1 MDKLKPTNRDKANVE
16 AEKGETVVTKFFQD
30 LFPEHYEI
38 DGKKH
43 KDGGTP
49 LSLPQ
54 GSFIFSDAPEMKIKD
69 KNVLDY
75 LGEKKAKTIAEIAK
89 KYDLNKFKK
98 ILTDKNV
105 SPIDR
110 NSALVGMSNNLEKL
124 GFLAL
129 YQEMMK
135 GLPDGVPEISQ
146 EFLKKNPEY
155 VDKINEI
162 LSKEK
167 NTGTDG
173 QQVPQAFMGM
183 SFTANDFNDGPG
195 NRKRKKSDD
204 YVSEKLEPKPL
215 DFSSLFKT
223 NQSEQEEREIS
234 TNPSNTTPNN
244 QQNNIDNQTPVRKY
258 LGPPYHLESFLAS
271 KKQEILKDPIRG
283 SYNPEISVKEK
294 PTPDFPPNEYSPDG
308 PWADPLSD
316 TFRNTPAEKLETRSV
331 FDQKTDQETQE
342 LKKSGLDKEFEE
354 NYKKIKEKS
363 DEIDDKYYEK
373 NIKKMTKEELKKL
386 REDLESGKLKATVR
400 NYNMSLVFPGGY
412 QSMLMDKAMANWANW
427 LEGSLQ
433 AAYASPVYNAN
444 RVYGS
449 QPALSKG
456 DYVQSGTSTGE
467 YRPDRMTRI
476 GGYSSFVYPYYPQSH
491 PQMNEGGQVNKF
503 DPGMA
508 IKEIYERLNSPYVF
522 AEGGPVGDSENKNN
536 EQQKNIDLTGLI
548 KDYLA
553 KKYKHKAHVYGYDQ
567 RAIESA
573 ILKNLKYG
581 TPGTTY
587 STHPLIMEIEDYMGQ
602 KYPEYQK
609 ALNKSRALFV
619 KNEFGNDF
627 SKFRDY
633 LVEQKLMT
641 TAHERDISNQYNQ
654 FYRDILNNKETP
666 NEKNED
672 KNQTTSRAPENKKD
686 TTDPRSK
693 VFFGV
698 LDIGIENYA
707 KQHGKDSSW
716 ISQRREDI
724 SNLLKGKSTSS
735 SSKKELTPLLQYLE
749 NEDILP
755 SDVIKKMTN
764 DIENTQKDNKDK
776 KEPISPKYNKDK
788 KETTPEK
795 NTSESKENLNWSVF
809 NEAIENAYNNL
820 KAQLPDL
827 VNSIYDKVYKDKK
840 HTEQE
845 KEIAKKNIEK
855 LVLSSFD
862 ATKKG
867 LYDSDGVSFSKQS
880 KTSTAQTSKLNNQ
893 LKDLIAKG
901 DKEAVSRYIETAMKI
916 NAVNNISNTNPQI
929 FTNPEIRKSLESGNA
944 LMNRDA
950 AAKLRKE
957 YFDAW
962 GLPNYGDPAK
972 VKDDLG
978 VALFQYSFNRN
989 KDTDDDNIVLTSKD
1003 YQDGSNIY
1011 YKRPKSFREGLKSES
1026 NISAIDGYYGDR
1038 TQNQFM
1044 LDLGVF
1050 AEPKKEEPKKAEE
1063 VKTEQKEIKPE
1074 VKAEQLQTIAPKLK
1088 ARGYY
1093 FLQDK
1098 NRIAQALHN
1107 LYSIRKRP
1115 PYEPEPM
1122 VSLPDYSLLDP
1133 SRALQASQQAYK
1145 MGMEQ
1150 VGSYLPPQVAAAQV
1164 SMMSGQAATDAAN
1177 IISDTQNKNVAIAN
1191 QASLTTANLINNY
1204 LQRKENQMRSLHD
1217 KYTIMEERYT
1227 ADRNKALANL
1237 TDAINNAI
1245 TNAAKNQTI
1254 NEILYKDSPYYVEPE
1269 TGGTTHFDPRYAKDI
1284 TMTAK
1289 KDRTTMMNELMG
1301 NLRKH
1306 NIDTSKMTPDDAEK
1320 WLRLYG
1326 ISDVS
1331 GSETIEPGVKKEE
1344 KETFTPWWRLFPFNK
1359 NE

>member
-110 NSALVGMSNNLEKL
+110 NSALAGMSNNLEKL

-553 KKYKHKAHVYGYDQ
+553 KKYKYKSHGNGYGLQ
-567 RAIESA
+567 AIESA
-573 ILKNLKYG
+573 VLNNMKYG
-581 TPGTTY
+581 TSETTY
-587 STHPLIMEIEDYMGQ
+587 NTHPLIIEIEDYLGR
-602 KYPEYQK
+602 KHPEYQK
-609 ALNKSRALFV
+609 ALNKSRALLV

-627 SKFRDY
+627 SKFRNY
-633 LVEQKLMT
+633 LAEQKSMT
-641 TAHERDISNQYNQ
+641 
-654 FYRDILNNKETP
+654 K
-666 NEKNED
+666 
-672 KNQTTSRAPENKKD
+672 SRE
-686 TTDPRSK
+686 
-693 VFFGV
+693 
-698 LDIGIENYA
+698 
-707 KQHGKDSSW
+707 
-716 ISQRREDI
+716 
-724 SNLLKGKSTSS
+724 
-735 SSKKELTPLLQYLE
+735 
-749 NEDILP
+749 
-755 SDVIKKMTN
+755 
-764 DIENTQKDNKDK
+764 
-776 KEPISPKYNKDK
+776 KEPK
-788 KETTPEK
+788 TEK
-795 NTSESKENLNWSVF
+795 NTSEPKENLNWSVF

>member
-54 GSFIFSDAPEMKIKD
+54 GSFIFSNAPEMKIKD
-69 KNVLDY
+69 KKVLDY

-98 ILTDKNV
+98 ILTDKNA
-105 SPIDR
+105 SPINR

-146 EFLKKNPEY
+146 EFLNKNPEY

-167 NTGTDG
+167 NTGTDE

-183 SFTANDFNDGPG
+183 SFTANDFNDGPS

-386 REDLESGKLKATVR
+386 REDLESGKLKATVK

-412 QSMLMDKAMANWANW
+412 QSMLMDKAMANWASW
-427 LEGSLQ
+427 LEGNLQ
-433 AAYASPVYNAN
+433 SAYASPVYNAN
-444 RVYGS
+444 RVYGA
-449 QPALSKG
+449 QQAMNKG
-456 DYVQSGTSTGE
+456 DYVQSGTRTGDFK
-467 YRPDRMTRI
+467 PDRNSLMWNY
-476 GGYSSFVYPYYPQSH
+476 GSFGYPYYPVAS
-491 PQMNEGGQVNKF
+491 PQMAEGGQVNKF

-508 IKEIYERLNSPYVF
+508 LKEIYEQMGYSDKY
-522 AEGGPVGDSENKNN
+522 AEGGETPKKQKENKQNDN
-536 EQQKNIDLTGLI
+536 SPE
-548 KDYLA
+548 A
-553 KKYKHKAHVYGYDQ
+553 KLDK
-567 RAIESA
+567 
-573 ILKNLKYG
+573 
-581 TPGTTY
+581 T
-587 STHPLIMEIEDYMGQ
+587 
-602 KYPEYQK
+602 
-609 ALNKSRALFV
+609 LF
-619 KNEFGNDF
+619 N
-627 SKFRDY
+627 
-633 LVEQKLMT
+633 
-641 TAHERDISNQYNQ
+641 TA
-654 FYRDILNNKETP
+654 
-666 NEKNED
+666 
-672 KNQTTSRAPENKKD
+672 
-686 TTDPRSK
+686 
-693 VFFGV
+693 V
-698 LDIGIENYA
+698 
-707 KQHGKDSSW
+707 
-716 ISQRREDI
+716 
-724 SNLLKGKSTSS
+724 
-735 SSKKELTPLLQYLE
+735 
-749 NEDILP
+749 
-755 SDVIKKMTN
+755 
-764 DIENTQKDNKDK
+764 
-776 KEPISPKYNKDK
+776 
-788 KETTPEK
+788 
-795 NTSESKENLNWSVF
+795 
-809 NEAIENAYNNL
+809 NEAYDDL
-820 KAQLPDL
+820 RKQLPDL
-827 VNSIYDKVYKDKK
+827 VDSIYDKVYKDKK
-840 HTEQE
+840 HTDKE
-845 KEIAKKNIEK
+845 KETAKNNIEK
-855 LVLSSFD
+855 LIISSFN

-867 LYDSDGVSFSKQS
+867 LYDADYVSFSKQS
-880 KTSTAQTSKLNNQ
+880 EKSTARTSKLDNE
-893 LKDLIAKG
+893 LKDLAAKG
-901 DKEAVSRYIETAMKI
+901 DKEAIKRYVETAMKI

-944 LMNRDA
+944 LMNKDA

-962 GLPNYGDPAK
+962 NLPNYGDPTK

-989 KDTDDDNIVLTSKD
+989 KDIDDDNLVLTSKD
-1003 YQDGSNIY
+1003 YQDGSNVY
-1011 YKRPKSFREGLKSES
+1011 YKRPKEFRQGLKSKD
-1026 NISAIDGYYGDR
+1026 NISAVDGYYGDR

-1044 LDLGVF
+1044 LDLSVF
-1050 AEPKKEEPKKAEE
+1050 AEPTKETPKTEPAKKEEQTGIAKEESKIEKPKIEE
-1063 VKTEQKEIKPE
+1063 P
-1074 VKAEQLQTIAPKLK
+1074 LGPKLK

-1107 LYSIRKRP
+1107 LYSIKKRP

-1122 VSLPDYSLLDP
+1122 VTLPDYSLLDP
-1133 SRALQASQQAYK
+1133 NRALQANQQAYK

-1150 VGSYLPPQVAAAQV
+1150 VGAYLPPQVAAAQAAV
-1164 SMMSGQAATDAAN
+1164 MSGQAATDAAN
-1177 IISDTQNKNVAIAN
+1177 IISDTQNKNVGIAN
-1191 QASLTTANLINNY
+1191 QASVSTASLINDY
-1204 LQRKENQMRSLHD
+1204 LQRKQNQMRSLHD

-1245 TNAAKNQTI
+1245 TNAAKTQTI

-1301 NLRKH
+1301 KLRSH
-1306 NIDTSKMTPDDAEK
+1306 GIETDKMTPEQAEK
-1320 WLRLYG
+1320 WLNLYG

-1331 GSETIEPGVKKEE
+1331 GSELIEPSVKKQE
-1344 KETFTPWWRLFPFNK
+1344 KETFTPWWQMFPFNSK
-1359 NE
+1359 KD